1 MKNFTITVPASSANL
16 GPAFDSAGI
25 ALNLYL
31 TLEVTE
37 AEQWELETR
46 SHFLP
51 ATTYVE
57 DNLIYQVAEQTAKRH
72 DKVLP
77 ACNIIVT
84 SDIPLARGFGS
95 SASAVIAGI
104 ELANQVCDLSL
115 SQEEKLLYGTEWEG
129 HPDNIAP
136 ALLGG
141 CTVTAELSENEV
153 DWMKI
158 PELDVDIVG
167 YIPNFELKTEAARK
181 ALPEHFSRESAIT
194 ASSIS
199 NLLIASLLSGDY
211 ERAGKMMEADLFHEP
226 YRSEL
231 IPRYHEI
238 KEEAKVYGAYGT
250 VISGAGP
257 TMVSFAPRGEGK
269 AIAKHMQT
277 LLEGYQVTALEMDR
291 NGLEVLSSEKTAA
304 E

>member
-31 TLEVTE
+31 KLDVVE

-104 ELANQVCDLSL
+104 ELANQVCELSL
-115 SQEEKLLYGTEWEG
+115 SQEEKLQYGTEVEG

-141 CTVTAELSENEV
+141 FTVTAKLSENEV
-153 DWMKI
+153 DWIKV
-158 PELDVDIVG
+158 PDLDVDVVG
-167 YIPNFELKTEAARK
+167 YIPNFELKTETARK
-181 ALPEHFSRESAIT
+181 VLPEHFSREHTIT
-194 ASSIS
+194 ASSVS
-199 NLLIASLLSGDY
+199 NLLIASLLLGDY
-211 ERAGKMMEADLFHEP
+211 GRAGKMMEGDLFHEP
-226 YRSEL
+226 YRAEL

-238 KEEAKVYGAYGT
+238 KKEAKVYGAYGT

-257 TMVSFAPRGEGK
+257 TMISFVPKGEGK
-269 AIAKHMQT
+269 AIAKQMQY
-277 LLEGYQVTALEMDR
+277 LLEGYQVTALEMDTH
-291 NGLEVLSSEKTAA
+291 GLQVSSTNNV
-304 E
+304 